1 CVSGDTF
8 ILTDQGQIPIKD
20 LVNQSVNV
28 WNGEEWS
35 QVVVKQ
41 TGVNQELVNV
51 KFSNG
56 VDIKCTPYHKF
67 LLNNGKI
74 VDAQNLK
81 KDDKLIKY
89 KLPTIEFK
97 SNDMKSPYTQGFFTG
112 DGTYDKLANDKLKKK
127 LYLYGEKKKLL
138 EYIDHRYYFENVSA
152 DRYDVYLF
160 DDIEEKFYVPFEQSI
175 ETKLRWFEGYSDA

>member
-1 CVSGDTF
+1 FMKRVENDEMWSLFCPNEAQGLSTSYGQEFVDLYERYEREGRARKVMKARELWNHIMVRQIETGTPYLMYKDIVNTHNNQSNLGTIKNSNLCVSGDTF

-56 VDIKCTPYHKF
+56 VDI
-67 LLNNGKI
+67 
-74 VDAQNLK
+74 
-81 KDDKLIKY
+81 
-89 KLPTIEFK
+89 
-97 SNDMKSPYTQGFFTG
+97 
-112 DGTYDKLANDKLKKK
+112 
-127 LYLYGEKKKLL
+127 
-138 EYIDHRYYFENVSA
+138 
-152 DRYDVYLF
+152 
-160 DDIEEKFYVPFEQSI
+160 
-175 ETKLRWFEGYSDA
+175 